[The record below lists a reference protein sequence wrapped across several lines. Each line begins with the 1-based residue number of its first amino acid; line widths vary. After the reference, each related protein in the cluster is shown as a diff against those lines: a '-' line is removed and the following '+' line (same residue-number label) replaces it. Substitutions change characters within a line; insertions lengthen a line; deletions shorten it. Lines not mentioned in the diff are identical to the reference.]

1 MRIGLFGGT
10 FNPVHRCHLEAAT
23 QTQRRLRL
31 DRVLFIPS
39 ADPPHK
45 LSMSLAPAR
54 QRLEMVRIAIMDMPA
69 FQVSDVEM
77 RRPSK
82 SYSIETVHEL
92 QREFGPEAELFFIIG
107 LDAFLELH
115 TWKQA
120 SELLRACHFVV
131 LARPGSTFSSLL
143 KMSLLPS
150 MDRAPLLALDT
161 QRALQVDVPLP
172 GGMSLILLWIPPC
185 YVSAS
190 DIRYR
195 ITHQLSLSNL
205 LPAPVESYIL
215 ETHLYQQEEK
225 ANRTGI

>member
-172 GGMSLILLWIPPC
+172 GGMSLVLLWIPPC

>member
-31 DRVLFIPS
+31 DRILFIPS
-39 ADPPHK
+39 GDPPHK
-45 LSMSLAPAR
+45 SSTSLAPAR
-54 QRLEMVRIAIMDMPA
+54 HRLEMVRMAIQDIPA
-69 FQVSDVEM
+69 FQASDVEM

-82 SYSIETVHEL
+82 SYSIETVHDL
-92 QREFGPEAELFFIIG
+92 QKEYGPEAELFFIIG

-120 SELLRACHFVV
+120 SDLLRACHFVV
-131 LARPGSTFSSLL
+131 LARPGSTFTSLL

-150 MDRAPLLALDT
+150 MDRAPLVALDT

-172 GGMSLILLWIPPC
+172 GGMSLILMWIPPC

-195 ITHQLSLSNL
+195 VTHQLTLSNL

-215 ETHLYQQEEK
+215 QEHLYLQEK

>member
-31 DRVLFIPS
+31 DRILFIPS

-45 LSMSLAPAR
+45 FSMSLAPAR
-54 QRLEMVRIAIMDMPA
+54 QRLEMVRMAIKDMPA

-92 QREFGPEAELFFIIG
+92 QKEFGPEAELFFIIG

-120 SELLRACHFVV
+120 SDLLRACHFVV

-143 KMSLLPS
+143 KMSLLPP

-205 LPAPVESYIL
+205 LPASVESYIL

>member
-10 FNPVHRCHLEAAT
+10 FNPIHRCHVVAAT

-31 DRVLFIPS
+31 DRILFIPS
-39 ADPPHK
+39 GDPPHK
-45 LSMSLAPAR
+45 KTSSLAPAHHR
-54 QRLEMVRIAIMDMPA
+54 YEMVQITIQAIPA
-69 FQVSDVEM
+69 FAITDVEM

-82 SYSIETVHEL
+82 SYSIETVQEL
-92 QREFGPEAELFFIIG
+92 QQQFGPDAELFFIIG

-120 SELLRACHFVV
+120 SDLLRACHFVV
-131 LARPGSTFSSLL
+131 LARPGSAFTSLL

-150 MDRAPLLALDT
+150 MDRAPLAALDT
-161 QRALQVDVPLP
+161 HRALQVDVPLP
-172 GGMSLILLWIPPC
+172 GGMSLILLSIPPC
-185 YVSAS
+185 PISAS

-195 ITHQLSLSNL
+195 LAHRLSVSNL
-205 LPAPVESYIL
+205 LPEGVESYIL
-215 ETHLYQQEEK
+215 EQQLYQQEEK

>member
-1 MRIGLFGGT
+1 MRVGLFGGT

-31 DRVLFIPS
+31 DRILFIPS
-39 ADPPHK
+39 GDPPHK
-45 LSMSLAPAR
+45 SSTSLAPSR
-54 QRLEMVRIAIMDMPA
+54 HRLEMVRIAIKDIPA
-69 FQVSDVEM
+69 FQASDVEM

-92 QREFGPEAELFFIIG
+92 QKEFGPEAELFFIIG

-120 SELLRACHFVV
+120 SDLLRACHFVV
-131 LARPGSTFSSLL
+131 LGRPGSSFLSLQ

-150 MDRAPLLALDT
+150 LDRAPLVALDT
-161 QRALQVDVPLP
+161 QRALQVDVALP
-172 GGMSLILLWIPPC
+172 GGTSLILLAITPC

-190 DIRYR
+190 DVRYR
-195 ITHQLSLSNL
+195 VAHRLSLSNL
-205 LPAPVESYIL
+205 LPASVDSYIIDQ
-215 ETHLYQQEEK
+215 HLYRQE
-225 ANRTGI
+225 